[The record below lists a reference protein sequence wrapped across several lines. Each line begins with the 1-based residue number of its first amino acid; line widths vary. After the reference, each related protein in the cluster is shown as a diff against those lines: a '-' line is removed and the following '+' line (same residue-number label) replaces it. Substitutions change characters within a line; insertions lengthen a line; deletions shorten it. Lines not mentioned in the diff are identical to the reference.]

1 MEKNFFFASLQRQGK
16 TEIDDGYCIRQDKRD
31 SNTQQTDHKTNT
43 TLSIKT

>member
-1 MEKNFFFASLQRQGK
+1 MINGNQ
-16 TEIDDGYCIRQDKRD
+16 DNNDGFYIRQDKRD